1 MVSLSIADAQH
12 RNVDDLWN
20 AIEGTHIRGEQIPME
35 DTLLCSP
42 SYLFDELDY
51 CLKHVYHLNG
61 DIESCLKNVFFL
73 LKTSGYV
80 CNAHRLIKYLAK
92 IMISVRMRGN

>member
-61 DIESCLKNVFFL
+61 DIESCLKNVLFFL
-73 LKTSGYV
+73 SKLQVTCVMKTG
-80 CNAHRLIKYLAK
+80 L
-92 IMISVRMRGN
+92 

>member
-61 DIESCLKNVFFL
+61 DIESCLKNVFF
-73 LKTSGYV
+73 SQ
-80 CNAHRLIKYLAK
+80 NFRLRVMHTGL
-92 IMISVRMRGN
+92 